1 MGAFISLAFQWRGTL
16 ADLSPLDRALAS
28 AGLAVVDPGEAAEG
42 QRISTW
48 TLPIASER
56 QQLVCRCY
64 DAGAYVSTTLDIEEE
79 RFDELAERLGRP
91 KVIDVFVTLGAHLL
105 RALGLRYAF
114 FDEEAEAD
122 LDPESFDGSRLF
134 GISIVPDDAPWLMRA
149 LERANIQRLDRLPGA
164 VVIYRRVDPV
174 PHRG

>member
-1 MGAFISLAFQWRGTL
+1 MSAFISLAFQWRGTL

-28 AGLAVVDPGEAAEG
+28 AGLAVVDPGEVAED

-48 TLPIASER
+48 TIPIASER
-56 QQLVCRCY
+56 QPVTCRCY
-64 DAGAYVSTTLDIEEE
+64 GAGAHVSTTLDIEED
-79 RFDELAERLGRP
+79 RFDDLAERLGRSS
-91 KVIDVFVTLGAHLL
+91 VIDAFVTLGAHLL
-105 RALGLRYAF
+105 RALGLRYVF
-114 FDEEAEAD
+114 FEEEAEAD
-122 LDPESFDGSRLF
+122 LDPDSFDGSRLF

-149 LERANIQRLDRLPGA
+149 LERADIQRVDRLAGA